1 MFTRPQEAY
10 ESALLKYG
18 PVIGVRRK
26 GTVCRFPFSLIA
38 L

>member
-10 ESALLKYG
+10 ESALLKHG

-26 GTVCRFPFSLIA
+26 GRVRRLSFSLIA